1 MSSEFLDNAP
11 TVTRNKF
18 AKVFKII
25 LNDFPEITRI
35 DVEAKPRP
43 NRNGKMVGVE
53 YIFTIESSER
63 SVDGLQVGV
72 AFSRD
77 DANPDIIARGF
88 RREYSDYKSFNNLK
102 F

>member
-1 MSSEFLDNAP
+1 MKKVYDEIQLIKVGKIDADVTSSRCHY
-11 TVTRNKF
+11 VY
-18 AKVFKII
+18 
-25 LNDFPEITRI
+25 I
-35 DVEAKPRP
+35 DEEEAK
-43 NRNGKMVGVE
+43 E
-53 YIFTIESSER
+53 YIFTIESSEKA
-63 SVDGLQVGV
+63 VDGLQVGV